1 MSWQFIKAVADN
13 SKTTGSARL
22 ILFALADKA
31 NNKGNCWPG
40 IKSIAK
46 IANVSE
52 RTVKDYLKVFT
63 KIGLILIEPRHTAN
77 GRQTSNNYHIVIEK
91 IGHDLIT
98 QKMLDSVRPKSR
110 RSSGRGATGVSPMG
124 GGHMRTPE
132 RRSRENPGEGVTGV
146 PPHVLNPHK
155 ESSEREEPGAARPAA
170 GAASSFS
177 SFDFGNQGIGAP
189 GSSGFAANPEEIKSS
204 VQIDHPGSS
213 GSAASPASDRSYG
226 DNNRP
231 ESKKPLFKK
240 SNSPVKQSMTP
251 DEEEVLESWKR
262 KYEITHHRSYLD
274 NPEDLPAIQELLTA
288 ATPRFID
295 EQFTMSFLLH
305 GDHRVWACTNRMVD
319 LKTTVKN
326 WNKITAEVA
335 EHRTHSNMQNF
346 DRAQI
351 GEDLLYWKT
360 AHRLAVKTLQALFPP
375 DWETSPDLVPFLCAQ
390 AALEQI
396 SPYFRCV
403 LPPNPEEVKKKYWPA
418 AVEEYEQN
426 STGGIPVYLQEHG
439 WEIPQQRPERC
450 Q

>member
-1 MSWQFIKAVADN
+1 MSNKLLTAVGDN

-22 ILFALADKA
+22 ILLALADRA
-31 NNKGNCWPG
+31 NKKGECWPG
-40 IKSIAK
+40 IKCIAK
-46 IANVSE
+46 FANVSE

-63 KIGLILIEPRHTAN
+63 KIGLIRIDPRRAEN
-77 GRQTSNNYHIVIEK
+77 GRQTSNSYHILIDK

-110 RSSGRGATGVSPMG
+110 RSSGRGATGVSPEG

-251 DEEEVLESWKR
+251 DETTVLESWKR
-262 KYEITHHRSYLD
+262 NYEITHHRSYLD
-274 NPEDLPAIQELLTA
+274 NPEDLPAIRELLTA
-288 ATPRFID
+288 ANPRFIED
-295 EQFTMSFLLH
+295 QFTTAFLLH
-305 GDHRVWACTNRMVD
+305 GDPRVWTCTNRMVD

-335 EHRTHSNMQNF
+335 EHLTHEHMQNF
-346 DRAQI
+346 NRAQI
-351 GEDLLYWKT
+351 GEDRLYWKT
-360 AHRLAVKTLQALFPP
+360 AHRLAVKTLEEVLGPEWA
-375 DWETSPDLVPFLCAQ
+375 TSRDLVFMLCLGVAIK
-390 AALEQI
+390 QI

-426 STGGIPVYLQEHG
+426 STGGIPVYLVEHD
-439 WEIPQQRPERC
+439 WEIPQQLPE
-450 Q
+450 